1 MTRPTLLLGMIN
13 DAGIAKIVAENL
25 RFHGFEVIDFSLDS
39 LTFRYPG
46 IGARLAVQWRKL
58 LGNSA
63 AKREL
68 MVELKRRELRETLA
82 QHPHFDYALFI
93 RADVYP
99 EKFLKE
105 IKAKSNVMV
114 NYQWDGISRFAAA
127 PSQISLFDRYYAF
140 DPADLNRYPGTLP
153 ATSFY
158 FDHLPPLNHASA
170 DGSIYFVGAHRDDRT
185 DAIVRFCRH
194 AQNSGWPLNFQIAR
208 DGHTQVEQHYPV
220 NNIHFH
226 NGISYRAH
234 LDHARSAGVLADF
247 VISTHGGL
255 SLRTFEAVGYR
266 KKLITTNAAVKEY
279 DFYHP
284 DNFFV
289 WDGQSFKGIDEFLAT
304 PYHDTGNTL
313 RQKYSFGNWIRYIL
327 QTNPHQALTLPEP

>member
-25 RFHGFEVIDFSLDS
+25 RFHGFDVIDFSLDS
-39 LTFRYPG
+39 LTFRYPSV
-46 IGARLAVQWRKL
+46 GARLAVQWRKL
-58 LGNSA
+58 LGNPA

-68 MVELKRRELRETLA
+68 MVELKRRELSDTLA
-82 QHPHFDYALFI
+82 QHTHFDYALFI

-105 IKAKSNVMV
+105 IKNKSGFMV
-114 NYQWDGISRFAAA
+114 NYPWDGIARFATA
-127 PSQISLFDRYYAF
+127 PAQISLFDRYYAF
-140 DPADLNRYPGTLP
+140 DPADLHRYPAARP

-158 FDHLPPLNHASA
+158 FDCLPPL
-170 DGSIYFVGAHRDDRT
+170 DEPPGDDIYFVGAHRNDRT

-194 AQNSGWPLNFQIAR
+194 AQSAGWPLDFQIAR
-208 DGHTQVEQHYPV
+208 DGNPQAEQHYPV
-220 NNIHFH
+220 SNIHFH
-226 NGISYRAH
+226 NGITYRTH
-234 LDHARSAGVLADF
+234 LDHARRARVLADF
-247 VISTHGGL
+247 VISTHNGL
-255 SLRTFEAVGYR
+255 SLRTFEAIGYG
-266 KKLITTNAAVKEY
+266 KKLITTNTEVKKY

-289 WDGQSFKGIDEFLAT
+289 WDGQCFDGMDEFLAT